1 MRLSHLRA
9 CEYNRTRAVGAN
21 RFSKAN
27 EVTEGTSAIRVLIV
41 DDHPVLRAGVA
52 AMLGN
57 EDDMVVVGE
66 AGDGAEALTQF
77 RALRPD
83 IVMMDLQMPG
93 MNGVEATVAIRSEAP
108 SAKILVLT
116 TFSGDVQAVR
126 ALRAGA
132 SGYLLKN
139 SLRGHMVEA
148 VRKVH
153 AGQKHIDPE
162 VTEQIALHVTDEPLS
177 EREISV
183 LEMVAAGHPN
193 KQAARELGLAEETV
207 KAHLKS
213 IFAKLAVSD
222 RTRAVSVAIQRG
234 ILRS

>member
-1 MRLSHLRA
+1 VKEDA
-9 CEYNRTRAVGAN
+9 P
-21 RFSKAN
+21 
-27 EVTEGTSAIRVLIV
+27 AIRILIV

-57 EDDMVVVGE
+57 RADMTVVGE

-83 IVMMDLQMPG
+83 IVIMDLQMPG
-93 MNGVEATVAIRSEAP
+93 MNGVDATAAIRSEAP

-116 TFSGDVQAVR
+116 TFAGDVQAVR

-132 SGYLLKN
+132 TGYLLKN
-139 SLRGHMVEA
+139 SLRSQMIDA
-148 VRKVH
+148 IRKVH
-153 AGQKHIDPE
+153 EGRRHIDPE

-177 EREISV
+177 DREVSV
-183 LEMVAAGHPN
+183 LELVAAGHSN
-193 KQAARELGLAEETV
+193 KQAAIALGLAEETI

-213 IFAKLAVSD
+213 IFSKLAVND
-222 RTRAVSVAIQRG
+222 RTRAVRVAMQRG
-234 ILRS
+234 ILSE

>member
-1 MRLSHLRA
+1 MTD
-9 CEYNRTRAVGAN
+9 NTP
-21 RFSKAN
+21 
-27 EVTEGTSAIRVLIV
+27 AIRVLVV

-57 EDDMVVVGE
+57 QEDMIVVGE
-66 AGDGAEALTQF
+66 ASDGAEALTQF

-83 IVMMDLQMPG
+83 VVMMDLQMPG
-93 MNGVEATVAIRSEAP
+93 GNGVDATAAIRAEAP

-132 SGYLLKN
+132 TGYLLKS
-139 SLRGHMVEA
+139 SLRTQMVDA
-148 VRKVH
+148 IRKVH
-153 AGQKHIDPE
+153 AGQRHIDPE

-177 EREISV
+177 DREVSV
-183 LEMVAAGHPN
+183 LEMVAAGHAN
-193 KQAARELGLAEETV
+193 KQAAKELGLAEETV

-222 RTRAVSVAIQRG
+222 RTRAVRVAIQRG
-234 ILRS
+234 ILRD

>member
-1 MRLSHLRA
+1 MSEDAPR
-9 CEYNRTRAVGAN
+9 
-21 RFSKAN
+21 
-27 EVTEGTSAIRVLIV
+27 IRVLIV

-52 AMLGN
+52 ALLGN
-57 EDDMVVVGE
+57 EPDMVVVGE
-66 AGDGAEALTQF
+66 ASDGAEALAQF

-83 IVMMDLQMPG
+83 VVMMDLQMPG
-93 MNGVEATVAIRSEAP
+93 MNGVEATTAIRSEAP

-116 TFSGDVQAVR
+116 TYSGDVQAVR

-132 SGYLLKN
+132 TGYLLKN
-139 SLRGHMVEA
+139 SLRAQMVDA
-148 VRKVH
+148 IRKVH
-153 AGQKHIDPE
+153 AGQRHIDTE

-177 EREISV
+177 DREISV

-193 KQAARELGLAEETV
+193 KQAAKELGLAEETV

-222 RTRAVSVAIQRG
+222 RIRAVRVAIQRG
-234 ILRS
+234 ILRE

>member
-1 MRLSHLRA
+1 MTDTA
-9 CEYNRTRAVGAN
+9 PP
-21 RFSKAN
+21 
-27 EVTEGTSAIRVLIV
+27 IRVLVV

-57 EDDMVVVGE
+57 QDEITVVGE
-66 AGDGAEALTQF
+66 ASDGAEALTQF

-83 IVMMDLQMPG
+83 VVMMDLQMPG
-93 MNGVEATVAIRSEAP
+93 GNGVDATAAIRAEAP

-132 SGYLLKN
+132 TGYLLKS
-139 SLRGHMVEA
+139 SLRTQMVDA
-148 VRKVH
+148 IRKVH
-153 AGQKHIDPE
+153 AGKRHIDAE

-183 LEMVAAGHPN
+183 LEMVAAGHAN
-193 KQAARELGLAEETV
+193 KQAAKELGLAEETV
-207 KAHLKS
+207 KTHLKS

-222 RTRAVSVAIQRG
+222 RTHAVRVAIQRG
-234 ILRS
+234 ILRD